1 MKKKKFI
8 LLIICLCIALGGCGD
23 SDDASKEEKKEEDTY
38 SVEYAQGN
46 PVQSGKNGKVGDWD
60 VTILSVKEAQ
70 KVQFH
75 KDEMPEEVKKD
86 ALEKYNYDYD
96 KAPDPPSWTTND
108 KFIIIDMSIKNTGEN
123 EILYNEGD
131 FIVKS
136 RRSQR
141 YSWNKKGFTSRLNQE
156 QWEHEKNPEYARCG
170 IDMIQPGETIKFLY
184 GCEVEKDAELE
195 DLLLESHNKTS
206 QKRYTYFKL
215 K

>member
-8 LLIICLCIALGGCGD
+8 LLIICLCIALGGCGN
-23 SDDASKEEKKEEDTY
+23 SDDPSKEEKKEEDTY

-46 PVQSGKNGKVGDWD
+46 PIQLGKNGKVGDWD
-60 VTILSVKEAQ
+60 ITILSVKEAQ
-70 KVQFH
+70 KVQFD
-75 KDEMPEEVKKD
+75 KEQTPEETKKIL
-86 ALEKYNYDYD
+86 LEKYNIDVD
-96 KAPDPPSWTTND
+96 KEEPPTMTTRD
-108 KFIIIDMSIKNTGEN
+108 KFIIIDMALKNTGDN
-123 EILYNEGD
+123 EMLYNEGD
-131 FIVKS
+131 FIVKNM
-136 RRSQR
+136 RSQR
-141 YSWNKKGFTSRLNQE
+141 YSWSNSELILSLNAQ
-156 QWEHEKNPEYARCG
+156 QWHNRKNLEYARCG